1 MKYLLDTHTF
11 LWSIYNLKELPPKV
25 IEELKDTNNDIY
37 VSAVTLWEIA
47 IKVKLK
53 KLEMEGLQIEELC
66 DLAEKMDFELI
77 SLTPEEAIGYKNLGE
92 KTHKDPFDRMIIWQC
107 ISRNMTMISKDSEFK
122 KFKTFGLKIL
132 WK

>member
-1 MKYLLDTHTF
+1 
-11 LWSIYNLKELPPKV
+11 
-25 IEELKDTNNDIY
+25 
-37 VSAVTLWEIA
+37 
-47 IKVKLK
+47 
-53 KLEMEGLQIEELC
+53 MEGLQIEELC

-77 SLTPEEAIGYKNLGE
+77 SLTPEEAIGYINLSE